1 MNMTVK
7 TRYEFGRH
15 ETFSL
20 REGWLDKGLAHAIAA
35 NGFKADVETA
45 DALGLGKNMAKSLQ
59 FWIEATG
66 LAARGQGEGGRS
78 TGLTVSDFG
87 RLVASTDQHFEYAIS
102 TWFVHMI
109 LARRTGTVWNWF
121 FNDFRSGVFDRETC
135 VEGLLRHVRD
145 HAVNQ
150 TTITV
155 LQREVACILG
165 TYASLPASE
174 AQDPEDFTISPL
186 RTLGLLVK
194 HTDTGRFEKTAP
206 LDAVPV
212 EAFLACVQWIVSDA
226 DTETLPL
233 SDLISRRGSPARLF
247 NIDGDTINE
256 LAHAAAEEYGDRGV
270 RLSLLGSTRTITMP
284 RMAASEWYSL
294 HFKRIGAR

>member
-1 MNMTVK
+1 MVGK
-7 TRYEFGRH
+7 TKFEFGRH
-15 ETFSL
+15 ETFAL
-20 REGWLDKGLAHAIAA
+20 REGWLDKGLSRIISAG
-35 NGFKADVETA
+35 GFKGDLETA

-59 FWIEATG
+59 FWVEATG
-66 LAARGQGEGGRS
+66 LASRGGVSEGRFS
-78 TGLTVSDFG
+78 PLTATSFG
-87 RLVASTDQHFEYAIS
+87 RLVSDLDVHFEYSVS

-109 LARRTGTVWNWF
+109 LARRPGTAWNWF

-145 HAVNQ
+145 HSVNQ

-155 LQREVACILG
+155 LQREVACMLG

-284 RMAASEWYSL
+284 RMAAPEWYSL
-294 HFKRIGAR
+294 HFRRIGAR

>member
-1 MNMTVK
+1 MVGK
-7 TRYEFGRH
+7 TKFEFGRH
-15 ETFSL
+15 ETFAL
-20 REGWLDKGLAHAIAA
+20 REGWLDKGLSRIISA
-35 NGFKADVETA
+35 GFFKGDIETA

-59 FWIEATG
+59 FWVEATG
-66 LAARGQGEGGRS
+66 LASRGSVSEGRHS
-78 TGLTVSDFG
+78 PLTATSFG
-87 RLVASTDQHFEYAIS
+87 RLVSELDGHFEYSVS

-109 LARRTGTVWNWF
+109 LARRPGTAWNWF

-155 LQREVACILG
+155 LQREVACLLG

-206 LDAVPV
+206 LDSVPV
-212 EAFLACVQWIVSDA
+212 EAFLACVQWIVTDA

-247 NIDGDTINE
+247 NVDGDTINE
-256 LAHAAAEEYGDRGV
+256 LAHAAAEEYRDRGV

-284 RMAASEWYSL
+284 RMTAPEWYSL
-294 HFKRIGAR
+294 HFRRIGAR

>member
-7 TRYEFGRH
+7 TRFEFGRH

-20 REGWLDKGLAHAIAA
+20 REGWLDKGLAHTLAQ
-35 NGFKADVETA
+35 GSFKADVDTA

-66 LAARGQGEGGRS
+66 LAARDVAEGKTAPLAAS
-78 TGLTVSDFG
+78 AFG
-87 RLVASTDQHFEYAIS
+87 RLVAETDPHFEYAVS

-109 LARRTGTVWNWF
+109 LARRQGTVWNWF

-135 VEGLLRHVRD
+135 IEGLFRHVRD

-150 TTITV
+150 TTVSV
-155 LQREVACILG
+155 LQREVAALLS
-165 TYASLPASE
+165 TYAALPASE

-186 RTLGLLVK
+186 RALGLVVK

-206 LDAVPV
+206 LDALPV
-212 EAFLACVQWIVSDA
+212 EAFLACVQWLSDHA
-226 DTETLPL
+226 DSETLPL

-256 LAHAAAEEYGDRGV
+256 LAHASAEEYGHRGV

-284 RMAASEWYSL
+284 RMAATDWYSL
-294 HFKRIGAR
+294 HFQRIGAR

>member
-1 MNMTVK
+1 MVGK
-7 TRYEFGRH
+7 TKFEFGRH
-15 ETFSL
+15 ETFAL
-20 REGWLDKGLAHAIAA
+20 REGWLDKGLSRIISAG
-35 NGFKADVETA
+35 GFKGDLETA

-59 FWIEATG
+59 FWVEATG
-66 LAARGQGEGGRS
+66 LASRGGASEGRFS
-78 TGLTVSDFG
+78 PLTATSFG
-87 RLVASTDQHFEYAIS
+87 RLVSDLDVHFEYSVS
-102 TWFVHMI
+102 TWFIHMI
-109 LARRTGTVWNWF
+109 LARRPGTAWNWF

-155 LQREVACILG
+155 LQREVACMLG

-206 LDAVPV
+206 LDSVPV
-212 EAFLACVQWIVSDA
+212 EAFLACVQWIVTDA

-284 RMAASEWYSL
+284 RMAAPEWYSL
-294 HFKRIGAR
+294 HFRRIGAR

>member
-1 MNMTVK
+1 MVGK
-7 TRYEFGRH
+7 TKFEFGRH
-15 ETFSL
+15 ETFAL
-20 REGWLDKGLAHAIAA
+20 REGWLDKGLSRIISAG
-35 NGFKADVETA
+35 GFKGDLETA

-59 FWIEATG
+59 FWVEATG
-66 LAARGQGEGGRS
+66 LASRGGVSEGRFS
-78 TGLTVSDFG
+78 PLTATSFG
-87 RLVASTDQHFEYAIS
+87 RLVSDLDVHFEYSVS

-109 LARRTGTVWNWF
+109 LARRPGTAWSWF

-155 LQREVACILG
+155 LQREVACMLG

-284 RMAASEWYSL
+284 RMAAPEWYSL
-294 HFKRIGAR
+294 HFRRIGAR

>member
-1 MNMTVK
+1 MVGK
-7 TRYEFGRH
+7 TKFEFGRH
-15 ETFSL
+15 ETFAL
-20 REGWLDKGLAHAIAA
+20 REGWLDKGLSRIISAG
-35 NGFKADVETA
+35 GFKGDLETA

-59 FWIEATG
+59 FWVEATG
-66 LAARGQGEGGRS
+66 LASRGGASEGRFS
-78 TGLTVSDFG
+78 PLTATSFG
-87 RLVASTDQHFEYAIS
+87 RLVSDLDVHFEYSVS

-109 LARRTGTVWNWF
+109 LARRPGTAWNWF

-155 LQREVACILG
+155 LQREVACMLG

-284 RMAASEWYSL
+284 RMAAPEWYSL
-294 HFKRIGAR
+294 HFRRIGAR

>member
-1 MNMTVK
+1 MVGK
-7 TRYEFGRH
+7 IKFEFGRH
-15 ETFSL
+15 ETFTL
-20 REGWLDKGLAHAIAA
+20 REGWLDKGLSRIISGG
-35 NGFKADVETA
+35 GFKGDLDTA

-66 LAARGQGEGGRS
+66 LASRGGASNGRS
-78 TGLTVSDFG
+78 SPLVASLLG
-87 RLVASTDQHFEYAIS
+87 RLVSDLDAHFEYAVS

-109 LARRTGTVWNWF
+109 LARRPGTAWSWF

-135 VEGLLRHVRD
+135 IESLLRFVRD
-145 HAVNQ
+145 HAANQ
-150 TTITV
+150 TTVSV
-155 LQREVACILG
+155 LQREVACLLG
-165 TYASLPASE
+165 TYAALPASD

-212 EAFLACVQWIVSDA
+212 EAFLASVQWIVLDA

-256 LAHAAAEEYGDRGV
+256 LAQVAADEYGDRGV

-284 RMAASEWYSL
+284 RIGASEWYSL
-294 HFKRIGAR
+294 HFKRIGAG